1 MNNNNDNTY
10 RQSDDEKM
18 SSIDN
23 YKDIFTKVYY
33 GSKDAHNAI
42 LQFIQRARI
51 KIDSCA
57 SSIAPSVIIEVDAIK
72 KKRIEAVKNKG
83 IKLRYVTEIT
93 KDNIRYVKE
102 MLSFSEIRH
111 LDGLKGN
118 FEVSDEKEYVAVAT
132 LYKGQS
138 MPQLIFSNLAEIVEQ
153 QQFIFDSF
161 WNRAIPSEQ
170 KIKEIEEGIVPP
182 ITTVFSD
189 HKTALEK
196 EFDMIKNATKEIQ
209 ILYSTVNAFHLQ
221 ANTSILQL
229 LKDIAKQNNNLKIRI
244 LTPIDSSIKKFLSL
258 HFLDKYYSNI
268 QIQDIAPSFNIKI
281 KTLVVD
287 RKESLIMELKHMRE
301 EKVTAS
307 IGFSIYSNSEP
318 TVLSYAS
325 IFEVLYNQSILFQ
338 QLKQEDNIKSEF
350 INVAA
355 HELRTPIMPIL
366 NGMEILEEK
375 LGERKEEFKREMDII
390 TRNALRLQ
398 TLAESILQVSR
409 IESGSFSINIQN
421 CIDIHFLISQVIED
435 IEKKYAY
442 TDKVQRVSIIFLPHI
457 KKESKEEEEEEENK
471 NNQNSPPSHS
481 PSFYIDCDSQ
491 KISQV
496 IFNLLDNAMKFTA
509 EGKIIVSTT
518 INELPNHPIDNNLS
532 SSNYSVVVADGNA
545 DCDKKSTNNKNKENF
560 EGNDNG
566 DIISG
571 NGNGNGNS
579 ITVTVE
585 DTGIGI
591 NPHIKEQL
599 FEKFATKSKQGT
611 GLGLYLSKKII
622 EAHGGAIW
630 FEESNNNNNPI
641 ENSIINSS
649 DKRRGT
655 LFRFRLPVKNIR
667 KDISEFK
674 ERNNKNKDSQ
684 QWRGKSNTK

>member
-1 MNNNNDNTY
+1 L
-10 RQSDDEKM
+10 DDEKT
-18 SSIDN
+18 SFTDN

-33 GSKDAHNAI
+33 GSKDADNAI
-42 LQFIQRARI
+42 LQFIHRAKI
-51 KIDSCA
+51 KIDSCI
-57 SSIAPSVIIEVDAIK
+57 SSNAPSVIIEIDSLK
-72 KKRIEAVKNKG
+72 EKRVNAVKSKG

-93 KDNIRYVKE
+93 KDNINYVKE
-102 MLSFSEIRH
+102 LITFSEIRH

-118 FEVSDEKEYVAVAT
+118 FEIADEKEYVAVAT
-132 LYKGQS
+132 LHKAQS
-138 MPQLIFSNLAEIVEQ
+138 MPQLIFSNVPEIVEQ

-161 WNRAIPSEQ
+161 WNRAIPAEQ

-189 HKTALEK
+189 YKAALEK

-221 ANTSILQL
+221 AHSSILQL
-229 LKDIAKQNNNLKIRI
+229 LKNMAEQYKDLKIRI
-244 LTPIDSSIKKFLSL
+244 LTPIDSSIKQFLSL

-287 RKESLIMELKHMRE
+287 RKESLVMELKHMRE

-366 NGMEILEEK
+366 NGMEIMEEK

-421 CIDIHFLISQVIED
+421 DIDIHFLISQVIED

-442 TDKVQRVSIIFLPHI
+442 TDKVNRVSIIFLPHVEKREEKGKG
-457 KKESKEEEEEEENK
+457 KKEN
-471 NNQNSPPSHS
+471 NNQNS
-481 PSFYIDCDSQ
+481 SFYIDCDSQ

-518 INELPNHPIDNNLS
+518 INELANSIDNNLS
-532 SSNYSVVVADGNA
+532 SNPDDDSQKYYDGNNTYH
-545 DCDKKSTNNKNKENF
+545 KNKNKDNF
-560 EGNDNG
+560 EGNDKDYTIYENR
-566 DIISG
+566 
-571 NGNGNGNS
+571 NGNGNS
-579 ITVTVE
+579 ITVTVQ

-591 NPHIKEQL
+591 NPNIKDKL

-622 EAHGGAIW
+622 EAHGGIIW
-630 FEESNNNNNPI
+630 FEDSNGNKNINLYYDNQKQKMGTIFRFTLPI
-641 ENSIINSS
+641 SINS
-649 DKRRGT
+649 K
-655 LFRFRLPVKNIR
+655 
-667 KDISEFK
+667 
-674 ERNNKNKDSQ
+674 
-684 QWRGKSNTK
+684 

>member
-1 MNNNNDNTY
+1 L
-10 RQSDDEKM
+10 DDEKT
-18 SSIDN
+18 SFTDN

-33 GSKDAHNAI
+33 GSKDADNAI
-42 LQFIQRARI
+42 LQFIHRAKI
-51 KIDSCA
+51 KIDSCI
-57 SSIAPSVIIEVDAIK
+57 SSNAPSVIIEIDSLK
-72 KKRIEAVKNKG
+72 EKRVNAVKSKG

-93 KDNIRYVKE
+93 KDNINYVKE
-102 MLSFSEIRH
+102 LITFSEIRH

-118 FEVSDEKEYVAVAT
+118 FEIADEKEYVAVAT
-132 LYKGQS
+132 LHKAQS
-138 MPQLIFSNLAEIVEQ
+138 MPQLIFSNVPEIVEQ

-161 WNRAIPSEQ
+161 WNRAIPAEQ

-189 HKTALEK
+189 YKAALEK

-221 ANTSILQL
+221 AHSSILQL
-229 LKDIAKQNNNLKIRI
+229 LKNMAEQYKDLKIRI
-244 LTPIDSSIKKFLSL
+244 LTPIDSSIKQFLSL

-366 NGMEILEEK
+366 NGMEIMEEK

-421 CIDIHFLISQVIED
+421 DIDIHFLISQVIED

-442 TDKVQRVSIIFLPHI
+442 TDKVNRVSIIFLPHVEKREEKEKG
-457 KKESKEEEEEEENK
+457 KKEN
-471 NNQNSPPSHS
+471 NNQNS
-481 PSFYIDCDSQ
+481 SFYIDCDSQ

-518 INELPNHPIDNNLS
+518 INELANSIDNNLS
-532 SSNYSVVVADGNA
+532 SNPDDDSQKYYDGNNTYH
-545 DCDKKSTNNKNKENF
+545 KNKNKDNF
-560 EGNDNG
+560 EGTDKDYTING
-566 DIISG
+566 
-571 NGNGNGNS
+571 NRNGNGNS
-579 ITVTVE
+579 ITVTVQ

-591 NPHIKEQL
+591 NPNIKDKL

-622 EAHGGAIW
+622 EAHGGIIW
-630 FEESNNNNNPI
+630 FEDSNGNKNINLYYDNQKQKMGTIFRFTLPI
-641 ENSIINSS
+641 SINS
-649 DKRRGT
+649 K
-655 LFRFRLPVKNIR
+655 
-667 KDISEFK
+667 
-674 ERNNKNKDSQ
+674 
-684 QWRGKSNTK
+684 

>member
-1 MNNNNDNTY
+1 L
-10 RQSDDEKM
+10 DDEKT
-18 SSIDN
+18 SFTDN

-33 GSKDAHNAI
+33 GSKDADNAI
-42 LQFIQRARI
+42 LQFIHRAKI
-51 KIDSCA
+51 KIDSCI
-57 SSIAPSVIIEVDAIK
+57 SSNAPSVIIEIDSLK
-72 KKRIEAVKNKG
+72 EKRVNAVKSKG

-93 KDNIRYVKE
+93 KDNINYVKE
-102 MLSFSEIRH
+102 LITFSEIRH

-118 FEVSDEKEYVAVAT
+118 FEIADEKEYVAVAT
-132 LYKGQS
+132 LHKAQS
-138 MPQLIFSNLAEIVEQ
+138 MPQLIFSNVPEIVEQ

-161 WNRAIPSEQ
+161 WNRAIPAEQ

-189 HKTALEK
+189 YKAALEK

-221 ANTSILQL
+221 AHSSILQL
-229 LKDIAKQNNNLKIRI
+229 LKNMAEQYKDLKIRI
-244 LTPIDSSIKKFLSL
+244 LTPIDSSIKQFLSL

-287 RKESLIMELKHMRE
+287 RKESLVMELKHMRE

-366 NGMEILEEK
+366 NGMEIMEEK

-421 CIDIHFLISQVIED
+421 DIDIHFLISQVIED

-442 TDKVQRVSIIFLPHI
+442 TDKVNRVSIIFLPHVEKREEKE
-457 KKESKEEEEEEENK
+457 KKEN
-471 NNQNSPPSHS
+471 NNQNS
-481 PSFYIDCDSQ
+481 SFYIDCDSQ

-518 INELPNHPIDNNLS
+518 INELANSIDNNLS
-532 SSNYSVVVADGNA
+532 SNPDDDSQKYYDGNNTYH
-545 DCDKKSTNNKNKENF
+545 KNKNKDNF
-560 EGNDNG
+560 EGTDK
-566 DIISG
+566 DYTI
-571 NGNGNGNS
+571 NGNRNGNRNS
-579 ITVTVE
+579 ITVTVQ

-591 NPHIKEQL
+591 NPNIKDKL

-622 EAHGGAIW
+622 EAHGGIIW
-630 FEESNNNNNPI
+630 FEDSNGNKNINLYYDNQKQIMGTIFRFTLPI
-641 ENSIINSS
+641 SINS
-649 DKRRGT
+649 K
-655 LFRFRLPVKNIR
+655 
-667 KDISEFK
+667 
-674 ERNNKNKDSQ
+674 
-684 QWRGKSNTK
+684 

>member
-1 MNNNNDNTY
+1 LAGSFLINNSEKNPHENKSSLEDLLDLNNF
-10 RQSDDEKM
+10 DE
-18 SSIDN
+18 IL
-23 YKDIFTKVYY
+23 TKVYY
-33 GSKDAHNAI
+33 GFPDADNAI
-42 LQFIQRARI
+42 LQFINRTTL
-51 KIDSCA
+51 KIDCCV

-72 KKRIEAVKNKG
+72 KKRMDSVKSKG

-93 KDNIRYVKE
+93 KYNINYVKE
-102 MLSFSEIRH
+102 LITFSEIRH

-118 FEVSDEKEYVAVAT
+118 FEIADEKEYVAFAT
-132 LYKGQS
+132 LYKGQPI
-138 MPQLIFSNLAEIVEQ
+138 PQLLFSNVPEIVEQ

-161 WNRAIPSEQ
+161 WNRAIPAEQ

-189 HKTALEK
+189 YKAALEK

-221 ANTSILQL
+221 AHSSILQL
-229 LKDIAKQNNNLKIRI
+229 LKNMAEQYKDLKIRI
-244 LTPIDSSIKKFLSL
+244 LTPIDSSIKQFLSL

-287 RKESLIMELKHMRE
+287 RKESLVMELKHMRE

-366 NGMEILEEK
+366 NGMEIMEEK

-421 CIDIHFLISQVIED
+421 DIDIHFLISQVIED

-442 TDKVQRVSIIFLPHI
+442 TDKVNRVSIIFLPHVEKREKKG
-457 KKESKEEEEEEENK
+457 KKEN
-471 NNQNSPPSHS
+471 NNQNS
-481 PSFYIDCDSQ
+481 SFYIDCDSQ

-518 INELPNHPIDNNLS
+518 INELANSIDNNLS
-532 SSNYSVVVADGNA
+532 SNPDDDSQKYYDGNNTYH
-545 DCDKKSTNNKNKENF
+545 KNKNKDNF
-560 EGNDNG
+560 EGNDK
-566 DIISG
+566 DYTT
-571 NGNGNGNS
+571 NGNGNGNRNS
-579 ITVTVE
+579 ITVTVQ

-591 NPHIKEQL
+591 NPHIKDKL

-622 EAHGGAIW
+622 EAHGGIIW
-630 FEESNNNNNPI
+630 FEDSNGNNQI
-641 ENSIINSS
+641 ENNITSSS

-655 LFRFRLPVKNIR
+655 LFRFRLPLERGR
-667 KDISEFK
+667 KDISESN

-684 QWRGKSNTK
+684 RWRGKSYTK

>member
-1 MNNNNDNTY
+1 
-10 RQSDDEKM
+10 M
-18 SSIDN
+18 SSTDN
-23 YKDIFTKVYY
+23 YKDIFTKVYH
-33 GSKDAHNAI
+33 GFPDANNAI
-42 LQFIQRARI
+42 LQFIDRTKL
-51 KIDSCA
+51 KIDSCI
-57 SSIAPSVIIEVDAIK
+57 SSISPSVIIEVDSLK
-72 KKRIEAVKNKG
+72 EKRVNAVKNKG

-93 KDNIRYVKE
+93 KDNINYVKE
-102 MLSFSEIRH
+102 LTTFSEIRH

-118 FEVSDEKEYVAVAT
+118 FEIADGKEYVAVAT
-132 LYKGQS
+132 LHKAQS
-138 MPQLIFSNLAEIVEQ
+138 MPQLIFSNLPEIVEQ

-161 WNRAIPSEQ
+161 WDRAIPAEQ
-170 KIKEIEEGIVPP
+170 KIKEIEEGIIPP

-189 HKTALEK
+189 YKAALEK

-221 ANTSILQL
+221 AHSSILQL
-229 LKDIAKQNNNLKIRI
+229 LKNMAEQSNNLKIRI
-244 LTPIDSSIKKFLSL
+244 LTPIDSSIKQFLSL

-421 CIDIHFLISQVIED
+421 DIDIHFLISQVIED

-442 TDKVQRVSIIFLPHI
+442 TDKVNRVSIIFLPHI
-457 KKESKEEEEEEENK
+457 EKREEEKGKKK
-471 NNQNSPPSHS
+471 NNNPNS
-481 PSFYIDCDSQ
+481 SFHIDCDSQ

-518 INELPNHPIDNNLS
+518 INELANSIDNNLS
-532 SSNYSVVVADGNA
+532 SNPDDVDDDDGKKYSDGN
-545 DCDKKSTNNKNKENF
+545 STYHKNKNKNKDNF
-560 EGNDNG
+560 EGNDK
-566 DIISG
+566 DYIIYG
-571 NGNGNGNS
+571 NGNGNGN
-579 ITVTVE
+579 E
-585 DTGIGI
+585 
-591 NPHIKEQL
+591 
-599 FEKFATKSKQGT
+599 
-611 GLGLYLSKKII
+611 
-622 EAHGGAIW
+622 
-630 FEESNNNNNPI
+630 
-641 ENSIINSS
+641 
-649 DKRRGT
+649 
-655 LFRFRLPVKNIR
+655 
-667 KDISEFK
+667 
-674 ERNNKNKDSQ
+674 
-684 QWRGKSNTK
+684 

>member
-1 MNNNNDNTY
+1 L
-10 RQSDDEKM
+10 DDEKT
-18 SSIDN
+18 SFTDN

-33 GSKDAHNAI
+33 GSKDADNAI
-42 LQFIQRARI
+42 LQFIHRAKI
-51 KIDSCA
+51 KIDSCI
-57 SSIAPSVIIEVDAIK
+57 SSNAPSVIIEIDSLK
-72 KKRIEAVKNKG
+72 EKRVNAVKSKG

-93 KDNIRYVKE
+93 KDNINYVKE
-102 MLSFSEIRH
+102 LITFSEIRH

-118 FEVSDEKEYVAVAT
+118 FEIADEKEYVAVAT
-132 LYKGQS
+132 LHKAQS
-138 MPQLIFSNLAEIVEQ
+138 MPQLIFSNVPEIVEQ

-161 WNRAIPSEQ
+161 WNRAIPAEQ

-189 HKTALEK
+189 YKAALEK

-221 ANTSILQL
+221 AHSSILQL
-229 LKDIAKQNNNLKIRI
+229 LKNMAEQYKDLKIRI
-244 LTPIDSSIKKFLSL
+244 LTPIDSSIKQFLSL

-287 RKESLIMELKHMRE
+287 RKESLVMELKHMRE

-366 NGMEILEEK
+366 NGMEIMEEK

-421 CIDIHFLISQVIED
+421 DIDIHFLISQVIED

-442 TDKVQRVSIIFLPHI
+442 TDKVNRVSIIFLPHVEKREEKGKG
-457 KKESKEEEEEEENK
+457 KKEN
-471 NNQNSPPSHS
+471 NNQNS
-481 PSFYIDCDSQ
+481 SFYIDCDSQ

-518 INELPNHPIDNNLS
+518 INEDIAADHSIDNYLS
-532 SSNYSVVVADGNA
+532 SNPDDDSQKYYDGNNTYH
-545 DCDKKSTNNKNKENF
+545 KNKNKDNF
-560 EGNDNG
+560 EGTDK
-566 DIISG
+566 DYTI
-571 NGNGNGNS
+571 NGNRNGNRNS
-579 ITVTVE
+579 ITVTVQ

-591 NPHIKEQL
+591 NQNIKDKL

-622 EAHGGAIW
+622 EAHGGIIW
-630 FEESNNNNNPI
+630 FEDSNGNNQI
-641 ENSIINSS
+641 ENNITSSS

-655 LFRFRLPVKNIR
+655 LFRFRLPLERGR
-667 KDISEFK
+667 KDISESN

-684 QWRGKSNTK
+684 RWRGKSYTK